1 MQFNQKLDLLMKVQ
15 NVTNSRLARA
25 LSVDPSL
32 VSRWRTGDRK
42 PSKKNN
48 YIKEISIYFVSHA
61 KMDYQKAAL
70 YEIMGLDINKDQ
82 NKLYSLLNL
91 LYAWLANQ
99 KSPNKIFVEKFFN
112 NLSKKRQNNFKET
125 VNKPFDLE
133 IKNKEK
139 DFEILNGIK
148 GKRKGVIKFLQAVA
162 AKKEKITILL
172 YSNED
177 MEWLSGDKEFF
188 EKWNLLIKTVIQKGH
203 KIKIIHTIKR
213 EMSEMLA
220 AIDYWMPL
228 YLTGAIEPYY
238 YPKYQENIF
247 RRTMFVAP
255 GTAALNCSTVSEHSD
270 KAQQFLY
277 WEQEKIKNLTEE
289 YNTFLKRCRPLMRI
303 YTGENIYNFNQLQI
317 EFEEQQAEMISIAD
331 MLSFI
336 TMPESLIEKFLNKN
350 NAEPKLK
357 KAVLSVYKQRHNSFT
372 ANIAKH
378 HYYEIIK
385 LPDKEDFLTKKN
397 SLKTNDFFSELN
409 FNYSIS
415 DFCEHLKHNIQLLKT
430 YDNYQLLTID
440 DFPYHN
446 IRLAVKDE
454 VGAVITRNDEKTII
468 IAFNQPN
475 ITNSF
480 YTYLN
485 YVIKE
490 IPKREKNKKQL
501 IDKLNDYL
509 EALSEQ

>member
-1 MQFNQKLDLLMKVQ
+1 
-15 NVTNSRLARA
+15 
-25 LSVDPSL
+25 
-32 VSRWRTGDRK
+32 
-42 PSKKNN
+42 
-48 YIKEISIYFVSHA
+48 
-61 KMDYQKAAL
+61 
-70 YEIMGLDINKDQ
+70 
-82 NKLYSLLNL
+82 
-91 LYAWLANQ
+91 
-99 KSPNKIFVEKFFN
+99 
-112 NLSKKRQNNFKET
+112 
-125 VNKPFDLE
+125 
-133 IKNKEK
+133 
-139 DFEILNGIK
+139 
-148 GKRKGVIKFLQAVA
+148 
-162 AKKEKITILL
+162 
-172 YSNED
+172 
-177 MEWLSGDKEFF
+177 
-188 EKWNLLIKTVIQKGH
+188 
-203 KIKIIHTIKR
+203 
-213 EMSEMLA
+213 
-220 AIDYWMPL
+220 
-228 YLTGAIEPYY
+228 
-238 YPKYQENIF
+238 
-247 RRTMFVAP
+247 
-255 GTAALNCSTVSEHSD
+255 
-270 KAQQFLY
+270 
-277 WEQEKIKNLTEE
+277 
-289 YNTFLKRCRPLMRI
+289 
-303 YTGENIYNFNQLQI
+303 
-317 EFEEQQAEMISIAD
+317 
-331 MLSFI
+331 
-336 TMPESLIEKFLNKN
+336 
-350 NAEPKLK
+350 
-357 KAVLSVYKQRHNSFT
+357 VLSVYKQRHNSFT